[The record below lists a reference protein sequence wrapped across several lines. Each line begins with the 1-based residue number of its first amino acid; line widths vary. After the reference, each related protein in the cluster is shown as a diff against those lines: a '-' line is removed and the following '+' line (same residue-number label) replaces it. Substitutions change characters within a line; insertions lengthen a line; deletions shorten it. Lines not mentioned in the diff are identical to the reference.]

1 MAEVTDVLLSLSSGI
16 DDARAGRTDAIYT
29 ELKTVTV
36 PAAPYCI
43 DSGAILTEK
52 SG

>member
-1 MAEVTDVLLSLSSGI
+1 MAEVTDVPLSLSSGI

-29 ELKTVTV
+29 ELKTVTE
-36 PAAPYCI
+36 PAAPYSM
-43 DSGAILTEK
+43 DSGRILTGK